1 MSEILR
7 LTQMRSTAPAL
18 LLRGGD
24 DLPNP
29 EPQAEADADADQFG
43 AASQRF
49 GLESLL
55 SRLSV
60 RARLWT
66 LTVGLFLVL
75 GTAILLLS
83 QIVQRRPVQELQQS
97 AQYDRLQTIQQ
108 VREAMFGVRHY
119 ESLLNVARL
128 VGDEALKATVQ
139 AKLGQAERELAVQ
152 LAAMATFD
160 GESVAVLRR
169 ERELAQAPMR
179 QAISAISG
187 KQSDSLQLAQQ
198 TMQHL
203 TAIHDRL
210 HQASERERLRA
221 EALTASQIEGA
232 RAGFRASMLIVVGAL
247 LLGLLFGIQVLR
259 SIMRPLRATTA
270 ALKQIN
276 EGQSLVEMP
285 PISGDEFGEMALALR
300 QFRDQADR
308 LRELAYGDPLTGLGN
323 RARMDHALHTAV
335 ARCRDRGT
343 RLALFSIDLDGFGA
357 INDGLGYNAGDAYLR
372 EAGLRLS
379 RFAPEEA
386 VLCRHSGDK
395 FTVLIEAADPNDT
408 ALLPGPLRDAAELIL
423 RGMAESFQYREHLL
437 PMSVSIGIA
446 EFPRPCESESELISG
461 ADAAMYLAK
470 RDGRHCLRFADR
482 QLSTGARQ
490 ELADVADI
498 RRGIEQEEFQPFY
511 QPIVDVV
518 AGRVAGAEALLR
530 WRHPQRGLLGAD
542 RFIPAAEANGQIH
555 ALSEICLRRVGEQLC
570 EWASSDG
577 ALWLSTNLSVR
588 QLEGGAL
595 LTQLAALRERAG
607 FVPANLLLEITESAA
622 LEQVDRA
629 KETLAKIREMGFHL
643 GMDDFGTGY
652 SSMVYL
658 QRFPV
663 DKIKIDRLFVSRMDS
678 SREAVAI
685 VSATIAIARSLQLQ
699 VVAEGVETEE
709 QSHRLRYMGCP
720 LQQGFLFSPALP
732 PEEFGGWRQRFDAA
746 GRSRDAAAS
755 RL

>member
-1 MSEILR
+1 MPEILR
-7 LTQMRSTAPAL
+7 LTQMRASAPAL
-18 LLRGGD
+18 LLDGSG
-24 DLPNP
+24 DLPGTSPPPNTP
-29 EPQAEADADADQFG
+29 DRRSGPASLDALL
-43 AASQRF
+43 AS
-49 GLESLL
+49 
-55 SRLSV
+55 LSV

-66 LTVGLFLVL
+66 LTVGLFAVL
-75 GTAILLLS
+75 GTANMLLG
-83 QIVQRRPVQELQQS
+83 QIIQQRVAQEQEQS
-97 AQYDRLQTIQQ
+97 EQYSRLQTIQL
-108 VREAMFGVRHY
+108 VREAMSEVRHY
-119 ESLLNVARL
+119 ESSLNVARL
-128 VGDEALKATVQ
+128 VGDEALKVQSQARLQEAEAGLATQ
-139 AKLGQAERELAVQ
+139 LSALAV
-152 LAAMATFD
+152 FD
-160 GESVAVLRR
+160 GPGVDFLKRQ
-169 ERELAQAPMR
+169 RELAQAPMR
-179 QAISAISG
+179 QAINAISG
-187 KQSDSLQLAQQ
+187 KQEDSLRLTKQ

-203 TAIHDRL
+203 TAIQDRL
-210 HQASERERLRA
+210 HQAAERERLRA
-221 EALTASQIEGA
+221 EALTASQIAGA
-232 RAGFRASMLIVVGAL
+232 QAGFRASMLIVFGAL
-247 LLGLLFGIQVLR
+247 LLGLLFCALVLR

-285 PISGDEFGEMALALR
+285 PISADEFGEMALALR

-308 LRELAYGDPLTGLGN
+308 LRELAYADPLTGLGN
-323 RARMDHALHTAV
+323 RARMDHALRAAV

-343 RLALFSIDLDGFGA
+343 RLALLSIDLDGFGA

-408 ALLPGPLRDAAELIL
+408 ALLPGPLRDTAELIL

-446 EFPRPCESESELISG
+446 QFPRPCESESELISG

-498 RRGIEQEEFQPFY
+498 RRGIEQEEFQAFF
-511 QPIVDVV
+511 QPIVNVV

-570 EWASSDG
+570 EWASAGSG
-577 ALWLSTNLSVR
+577 LWLSTNLSVR

-595 LTQLAALRERAG
+595 LTQLAALRERNG

-622 LEQVDRA
+622 LERVDHA

-709 QSHRLRYMGCP
+709 QSQRLRYMGCP

-732 PEEFGGWRQRFDAA
+732 PEEFGGWRQRFEAA
-746 GRSRDAAAS
+746 DRSRDLEADQV
-755 RL
+755 